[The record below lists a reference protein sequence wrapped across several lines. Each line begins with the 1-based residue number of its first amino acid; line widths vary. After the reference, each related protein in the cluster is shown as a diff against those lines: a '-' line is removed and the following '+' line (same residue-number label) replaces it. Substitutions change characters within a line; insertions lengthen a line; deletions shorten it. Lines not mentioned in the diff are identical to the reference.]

1 MGGSLEVREF
11 LMRYDGAEAGRGPG
25 GVPSQR
31 SGGAETARV
40 SDDQV
45 RRARAAVA
53 TGSFGTQDCEQ
64 LLDMLGLI
72 PDADGVPPVQR

>member
-25 GVPSQR
+25 DVPSQR
-31 SGGAETARV
+31 SGGAETSRV
-40 SDDQV
+40 SEDQV
-45 RRARAAVA
+45 RRARIAVA
-53 TGSFGTQDCEQ
+53 SGAFGTQDCEQ

-72 PDADGVPPVQR
+72 PDDEGVPPVQR